1 MLLNPQQ
8 EIQLVR
14 YIEKLSARS
23 ISPTRSII
31 QNYASAVAKWEV
43 SETWVTRF
51 LARHRDTLLSKWTA
65 DMDRNRH
72 QADTEDSYH
81 QYFELLQAKIR
92 EYDVEP
98 RHIYNMDE
106 KGFLVGCT
114 SKTKRVFSKQLFQQK
129 RKTAGLQD
137 GNRE

>member
-1 MLLNPQQ
+1 
-8 EIQLVR
+8 
-14 YIEKLSARS
+14 
-23 ISPTRSII
+23 
-31 QNYASAVAKWEV
+31 
-43 SETWVTRF
+43 
-51 LARHRDTLLSKWTA
+51 
-65 DMDRNRH
+65 MDRNRH

-92 EYDVEP
+92 EFDVEP

-114 SKTKRVFSKQLFQQK
+114 SKTKRVFSKQLFEQK

-137 GNRE
+137 GSREWITILACICADGSEIDPAVIFEGKEGLRSA